1 MDDRTYIS
9 VLTKSL
15 EEKAKVLEKLLEETL
30 KQEEALSGETF
41 DEESFEA
48 SYKEKDKLLTE
59 LEKLDEGFEEVY
71 SHVSDELKTRKDD
84 HREEIERMQELI
96 ADITR
101 KSTSLQALEESNRK
115 RLQIVMSAGRKK
127 IKDFRVS
134 NKTAVAY
141 YKNMAGTHKDGQSYF
156 YDKNK

>member
-1 MDDRTYIS
+1 MDDRAYIGI
-9 VLTKSL
+9 LTTSL
-15 EEKAKVLEKLLEETL
+15 EEKTKVLDGLLEETL
-30 KQEEALSGETF
+30 KQEEALAGETF
-41 DEESFEA
+41 DEAGFEA
-48 SYKEKDKLLTE
+48 SFAAKDKLLTR

-71 SHVSDELKTRKDD
+71 SHVSDELKERKDD
-84 HREEIERMQELI
+84 YRAEIERLQELI

-115 RLQIVMSAGRKK
+115 RLQIVLSAGRKK

-141 YKNMAGTHKDGQSYF
+141 YKNMAGTHQDGQSYF
-156 YDKNK
+156 CDKKK